1 MKTQDRIT
9 KQELMKLY
17 GVDRT
22 TIETWITRY
31 NLPMIEISSIR
42 RRNDLPLNRV
52 GHSCFARLVE
62 RLFLL
67 NRYWA

>member
-1 MKTQDRIT
+1 MTNDRIT

-31 NLPMIEISSIR
+31 NLPMIEISSHSKYIR
-42 RRNDLPLNRV
+42 KDDLIHWEDRMTKSKIKLVLNE
-52 GHSCFARLVE
+52 S
-62 RLFLL
+62 
-67 NRYWA
+67 

>member
-22 TIETWITRY
+22 TIENWITRY
-31 NLPMIEISSIR
+31 NLPMIEISSHSKYVR
-42 RRNDLPLNRV
+42 SEDLINWENRMTR
-52 GHSCFARLVE
+52 SKIKLVE
-62 RLFLL
+62 DEIK
-67 NRYWA
+67 

>member
-31 NLPMIEISSIR
+31 NLPMIEISSHSKYVR
-42 RRNDLPLNRV
+42 KDDLIVWENRMTR
-52 GHSCFARLVE
+52 SKLRLIE
-62 RLFLL
+62 DETK
-67 NRYWA
+67 

>member
-17 GVDRT
+17 KVDRT

-31 NLPMIEISSIR
+31 NLPMIEISSHSKFVR
-42 RRNDLPLNRV
+42 KDDLINWEDRMTKSKIKLVLNE
-52 GHSCFARLVE
+52 S
-62 RLFLL
+62 
-67 NRYWA
+67 

>member
-31 NLPMIEISSIR
+31 NLPMIEISSHSKYVR
-42 RRNDLPLNRV
+42 QDDLINWENKMTKSKTELVLN
-52 GHSCFARLVE
+52 E
-62 RLFLL
+62 
-67 NRYWA
+67 NQ

>member
-31 NLPMIEISSIR
+31 NLPMIEISSHSKYIR
-42 RRNDLPLNRV
+42 KDDLIHWEDRMTKSKIKLVLNE
-52 GHSCFARLVE
+52 S
-62 RLFLL
+62 
-67 NRYWA
+67 

>member
-31 NLPMIEISSIR
+31 NLPMIEISSHSKYVR
-42 RRNDLPLNRV
+42 HTDLIKWEDRMTR
-52 GHSCFARLVE
+52 SKIKLVE
-62 RLFLL
+62 DE
-67 NRYWA
+67 NK